1 MAAEAVIKTCR
12 RRTLAPGHGK
22 KAAGLSLRGKTRM
35 HLRVSI
41 RALTLAAAG
50 FFVVSACGPNNST
63 PSANLAPADKQ
74 VLNVNDGTEP
84 NSYDPTQQTYTYEA
98 GVGRETFEALL
109 KPNPAGTDVSPAAA
123 EKFDVS
129 SDGLTYTFHLRSG
142 AKWSDGKAVTASDW
156 VYGYQHF
163 LNPALAAGYVDP
175 FFDTTI
181 KGADGYSNVDVSS
194 ASAIDTFIQ
203 GLGLSAPD
211 ANTFVI
217 KLQHP
222 AAFFKWVVTLWVA
235 VPIRKDVV
243 EQAAGGTFTSN
254 DTTKPLKWAQSANTI
269 IGNGPYKISEIVSKD
284 HVTLVP
290 NTSYWAGAPHIQK
303 IVENFIEDAN
313 TAFAK
318 YQTGDLD
325 MMTVPLADVDVV
337 RNDPV
342 LSKQAKVYPKLTT
355 FWMTFNAQKT
365 PFDNPDVRMAFA
377 KSIDRDKLNKQVQ
390 HDIQQSIMSFIPKG
404 MAGYDTSDKA
414 QSYDP
419 TAAKALLQKAGVTA
433 AQLNKFTLLT
443 RNTTR
448 NKTLNQFIVDQ
459 WNTNLGLNLQLEVI
473 DSKTVTSRVRKG
485 QFDIYGPD
493 GWGADYPD
501 QQDWFDIYFK
511 NSCHS
516 LNWGCY
522 TLPGYDALVTKAD
535 SELDQ
540 NARNKDYATA
550 QKMLIDQA
558 ADAFLFQDY
567 EYNLIKPYVGNLTI
581 TAGDDQSLPG
591 NFYWHDA
598 YITVH

>member
-1 MAAEAVIKTCR
+1 MQMAAEAVSKTCR

-22 KAAGLSLRGKTRM
+22 KAAGFSLRGKTRM

-41 RALTLAAAG
+41 RALALAAAG

-84 NSYDPTQQTYTYEA
+84 NSYDPTQQTYSYEA
-98 GVGRETFEALL
+98 GVARETFEALL
-109 KPNPAGTDVSPAAA
+109 KSNPAGTDVSPAAA

-156 VYGYQHF
+156 VYGYKHL

-175 FFDTTI
+175 FFDGTI
-181 KGADGYSNVDVSS
+181 AGADGYGAVDVSS
-194 ASAIDTFIQ
+194 FSAIDTFLS
-203 GLGLSAPD
+203 GLGLAAPD
-211 ANTFVI
+211 PNTFVI
-217 KLQHP
+217 TLQHP

-235 VPIRKDVV
+235 SPIRQDVT
-243 EQAAGGTFTSN
+243 ESAAGGTFASS
-254 DTTKPLKWAQSANTI
+254 DTTKPEAWAQKAAPI
-269 IGNGPYKISEIVSKD
+269 IGNGPFKISEIVSKD

-290 NTSYWAGAPHIQK
+290 NPNYWGGAPHFTK
-303 IVENFIEDAN
+303 ITEWFIEDAN

-325 MMTVPLADVDVV
+325 AMTVPLANVDLV
-337 RNDPV
+337 RNDPK
-342 LSKQAKVYPKLTT
+342 LSKEAKVYPKLTT

-365 PFDNPDVRMAFA
+365 PFDKADVRMAFA

-390 HDIQQSIMSFIPKG
+390 HDIQQTILSFIPKG
-404 MAGYDTSDKA
+404 MAGYDPSNKA
-414 QSYDP
+414 QAFDAA
-419 TAAKALLQKAGVTA
+419 AAKQLLQKAGVTA
-433 AQLNKFTLLT
+433 DQLNKFKLLT

-459 WNTNLGLNLQLEVI
+459 WNNNLGLNIQLEVI
-473 DSKTVTSRVRKG
+473 DSKTVTSRIRKG
-485 QFDIYGPD
+485 DFDIYGPD

-516 LNWGCY
+516 LNWGCVD
-522 TLPGYDALVTKAD
+522 LSGYDDLV
-535 SELDQ
+535 
-540 NARNKDYATA
+540 
-550 QKMLIDQA
+550 
-558 ADAFLFQDY
+558 
-567 EYNLIKPYVGNLTI
+567 
-581 TAGDDQSLPG
+581 
-591 NFYWHDA
+591 
-598 YITVH
+598 